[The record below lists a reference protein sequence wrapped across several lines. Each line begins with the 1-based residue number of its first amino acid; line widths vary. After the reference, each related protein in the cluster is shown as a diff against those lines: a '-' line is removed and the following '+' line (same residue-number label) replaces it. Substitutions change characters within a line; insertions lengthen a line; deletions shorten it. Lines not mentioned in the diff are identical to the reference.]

1 MLALVA
7 FESTYNMAL
16 TSVSTTSRSSYL
28 ESIPAYR
35 ELVARN
41 EEKDS
46 DFYRYEK
53 LSRVTKNDGALAGYP
68 TASLFSSTSN
78 AAVQDWYD
86 RMGMSESKV
95 FYCFDGQTPLSA
107 ALLNVRYLFSRSDA
121 EDSSL
126 YTLIDEQDGVYL
138 YQNNYTLPAGFILQ
152 DGQDL
157 SSSDFLKRP
166 PTRSRYKIRW
176 RLLFQPPIR
185 SLFPSNQRN
194 PAIRLSLMYT
204 RRGITTLTVKAPKSI
219 PFRSLPPASTK
230 RIKSQI

>member
-1 MLALVA
+1 MEDDAFTQGTFVLSACLLAAYALLLYAWKKEEKQPADSFPYQRAIAIAVLALVA

-107 ALLNVRYLFSRSDA
+107 ALLNVRYLFSC
-121 EDSSL
+121 
-126 YTLIDEQDGVYL
+126 
-138 YQNNYTLPAGFILQ
+138 PM
-152 DGQDL
+152 
-157 SSSDFLKRP
+157 
-166 PTRSRYKIRW
+166 
-176 RLLFQPPIR
+176 
-185 SLFPSNQRN
+185 QR
-194 PAIRLSLMYT
+194 I
-204 RRGITTLTVKAPKSI
+204 
-219 PFRSLPPASTK
+219 PAST
-230 RIKSQI
+230 R